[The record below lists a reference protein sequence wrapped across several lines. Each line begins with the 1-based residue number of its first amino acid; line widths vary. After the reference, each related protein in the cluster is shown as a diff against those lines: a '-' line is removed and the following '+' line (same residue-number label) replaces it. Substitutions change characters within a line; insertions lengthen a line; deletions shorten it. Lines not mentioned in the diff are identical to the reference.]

1 MIDVIFNFLI
11 QFDLLI
17 KNNLELSL
25 ILYFLFSFLFFTF
38 SLPGSL
44 IIILASSF
52 FFGFITGFI
61 INITT
66 IVLGSLCFFLFFKN
80 LFKKYF
86 NKQIEKFSYKLN
98 TIIKKSSF
106 EYLVLL
112 RLIFGVPLFV
122 QNLFLSTLNIS
133 KTKFIITSFIGFS
146 PAIIIFT
153 YLGSKLLQVY
163 EIKNI
168 SYRDIFTNEFI
179 FILILFILFLIFR
192 IIYNYKKND

>member
-1 MIDVIFNFLI
+1 MIDFFFNFLI

-86 NKQIEKFSYKLN
+86 NKQIEKFSDKLN

-133 KTKFIITSFIGFS
+133 KTKFIISSFIGFT
-146 PAIIIFT
+146 PYF
-153 YLGSKLLQVY
+153 LLFSFIGNQFSNLI
-163 EIKNI
+163 EIKEFQLSNI
-168 SYRDIFTNEFI
+168 LSFEL
-179 FILILFILFLIFR
+179 ILIFLILIILLLIR
-192 IIYNYKKND
+192 IFFKFK

>member
-86 NKQIEKFSYKLN
+86 NKQIEKFSDKLN

-133 KTKFIITSFIGFS
+133 KTKFIISSFIGFTPYFLLFS
-146 PAIIIFT
+146 FIGNQFSNLIEVKEFQLSNILSFELILVFLLLIIF
-153 YLGSKLLQVY
+153 LL
-163 EIKNI
+163 I
-168 SYRDIFTNEFI
+168 RIFFK
-179 FILILFILFLIFR
+179 F
-192 IIYNYKKND
+192 K

>member
-86 NKQIEKFSYKLN
+86 NKQIEKFSDKLN
-98 TIIKKSSF
+98 KIIKKSSF

-133 KTKFIITSFIGFS
+133 KTKFIISSFIGFTPYFLFFS
-146 PAIIIFT
+146 FIGNQFSDLI
-153 YLGSKLLQVY
+153 
-163 EIKNI
+163 EIKEFQLSNI
-168 SYRDIFTNEFI
+168 LSFEL
-179 FILILFILFLIFR
+179 ILIFLILIILLLIR
-192 IIYNYKKND
+192 IFFKFK

>member
-86 NKQIEKFSYKLN
+86 NKQIEKFSDKLN
-98 TIIKKSSF
+98 KIIKKSSF

-133 KTKFIITSFIGFS
+133 KTKFIISSFIGFTPYFLLFS
-146 PAIIIFT
+146 FIGHQFSDLIEIKEFQLSNILSFELILIFLLLIIF
-153 YLGSKLLQVY
+153 LLL
-163 EIKNI
+163 
-168 SYRDIFTNEFI
+168 RIFFK
-179 FILILFILFLIFR
+179 F
-192 IIYNYKKND
+192 K

>member
-80 LFKKYF
+80 IFKKYF
-86 NKQIEKFSYKLN
+86 NKQIEKFSDKLN
-98 TIIKKSSF
+98 KIIKKSSF

-133 KTKFIITSFIGFS
+133 KTKFIISSFIGFT
-146 PAIIIFT
+146 PYF
-153 YLGSKLLQVY
+153 LLFSFIGNQFSDLIEVK
-163 EIKNI
+163 EFQLSNI
-168 SYRDIFTNEFI
+168 LSFE
-179 FILILFILFLIFR
+179 LILFFLLLIIFLLLR
-192 IIYNYKKND
+192 IFFKFK

>member
-80 LFKKYF
+80 IFKKYF

-98 TIIKKSSF
+98 KIIKKSSF

-112 RLIFGVPLFV
+112 RLVIGVPLFV

-133 KTKFIITSFIGFS
+133 KSKFLISSFIGFTPYFLLFS
-146 PAIIIFT
+146 FIGNQFSDLIEVKEFQLSNILSFELILIFLLLIIF
-153 YLGSKLLQVY
+153 LLL
-163 EIKNI
+163 
-168 SYRDIFTNEFI
+168 RIFFK
-179 FILILFILFLIFR
+179 F
-192 IIYNYKKND
+192 K

>member
-80 LFKKYF
+80 IFKKYF
-86 NKQIEKFSYKLN
+86 NKQIEKFSDKLN
-98 TIIKKSSF
+98 KIIKKSSF

-133 KTKFIITSFIGFS
+133 KTKFIISSFIGFT
-146 PAIIIFT
+146 PYF
-153 YLGSKLLQVY
+153 LLFSFIGNQFSNLIEVK
-163 EIKNI
+163 EFQLSNI
-168 SYRDIFTNEFI
+168 LSFEL
-179 FILILFILFLIFR
+179 ILIFLILIILLLIR
-192 IIYNYKKND
+192 IFFKFK

>member
-1 MIDVIFNFLI
+1 MIDVIFNFLL

-80 LFKKYF
+80 IFKKYF
-86 NKQIEKFSYKLN
+86 NKQIEKFSDKLN
-98 TIIKKSSF
+98 KIIKKSSF

-133 KTKFIITSFIGFS
+133 KTKFIISSFIGFTPYFLLFS
-146 PAIIIFT
+146 FIGNQFSDLIEVKEFQFSNILSFELILIFLILIIF
-153 YLGSKLLQVY
+153 LL
-163 EIKNI
+163 
-168 SYRDIFTNEFI
+168 
-179 FILILFILFLIFR
+179 FR
-192 IIYNYKKND
+192 IFFKFK

>member
-1 MIDVIFNFLI
+1 MIDIIFNFLLE
-11 QFDLLI
+11 FDLFI

-80 LFKKYF
+80 IFKKYF
-86 NKQIEKFSYKLN
+86 NKQIEKFIYKLN
-98 TIIKKSSF
+98 KIIKKSSF

-133 KTKFIITSFIGFS
+133 KTKFIISSFIGFT
-146 PAIIIFT
+146 PYF
-153 YLGSKLLQVY
+153 LLFSFIGNQFSDLIEVK
-163 EIKNI
+163 EFQLSNI
-168 SYRDIFTNEFI
+168 LSFEL
-179 FILILFILFLIFR
+179 ILIFLLLIFFLLLR
-192 IIYNYKKND
+192 IFFKFK

>member
-1 MIDVIFNFLI
+1 MIDFIFNFLI

-17 KNNLELSL
+17 KNNFELSL

-80 LFKKYF
+80 IFKKYF
-86 NKQIEKFSYKLN
+86 NKQIEKFSNKLN

-133 KTKFIITSFIGFS
+133 KTKFIISSFIGFTPYFLLFS
-146 PAIIIFT
+146 FIGNQFSNLIEVKEFQLSNILSFELILIFLILIIF
-153 YLGSKLLQVY
+153 LL
-163 EIKNI
+163 I
-168 SYRDIFTNEFI
+168 RIFFK
-179 FILILFILFLIFR
+179 F
-192 IIYNYKKND
+192 K

>member
-86 NKQIEKFSYKLN
+86 NKQIEKFSDKLN

-133 KTKFIITSFIGFS
+133 KTKFIISSFIGFT
-146 PAIIIFT
+146 PYF
-153 YLGSKLLQVY
+153 LLFSFIGNQFSDLIEVK
-163 EIKNI
+163 EFQLSNI
-168 SYRDIFTNEFI
+168 LSFEL
-179 FILILFILFLIFR
+179 ILIFLILIILLLIR
-192 IIYNYKKND
+192 IFFKFK

>member
-80 LFKKYF
+80 IFKKYF
-86 NKQIEKFSYKLN
+86 NKQIEKFSDKLN
-98 TIIKKSSF
+98 KIVKKSSF

-133 KTKFIITSFIGFS
+133 KTKFIISSFIGFTPYFLLFS
-146 PAIIIFT
+146 FIGNQFSDLIEVKEFQLSNILSFELILIFLILIIF
-153 YLGSKLLQVY
+153 LLL
-163 EIKNI
+163 
-168 SYRDIFTNEFI
+168 RIFFK
-179 FILILFILFLIFR
+179 F
-192 IIYNYKKND
+192 K

>member
-80 LFKKYF
+80 IFKKYF
-86 NKQIEKFSYKLN
+86 NKQIEKFSDKLN
-98 TIIKKSSF
+98 KIIKKSSF

-112 RLIFGVPLFV
+112 RLILGVPLFV

-133 KTKFIITSFIGFS
+133 KTKFIISSFIGFTPYFLLFS
-146 PAIIIFT
+146 FIGNQFSDLIEVKEFQLSNILSFELILIFLLLIIF
-153 YLGSKLLQVY
+153 LLL
-163 EIKNI
+163 
-168 SYRDIFTNEFI
+168 RIFFK
-179 FILILFILFLIFR
+179 F
-192 IIYNYKKND
+192 K

>member
-80 LFKKYF
+80 IFKKYF
-86 NKQIEKFSYKLN
+86 NKQIEKFSDKLN

-133 KTKFIITSFIGFS
+133 KTKFIISSFIGFT
-146 PAIIIFT
+146 P
-153 YLGSKLLQVY
+153 Y
-163 EIKNI
+163 
-168 SYRDIFTNEFI
+168 
-179 FILILFILFLIFR
+179 FLIFSFIGNQFSNLIEVKEFQLSNILSFELILIFLILIILLLIR
-192 IIYNYKKND
+192 IFFKFK

>member
-86 NKQIEKFSYKLN
+86 NKQIEKFSDKLN
-98 TIIKKSSF
+98 KIIKKSSF

-133 KTKFIITSFIGFS
+133 KTKFIISSFIGFTPYFLLFS
-146 PAIIIFT
+146 FIGNQFSDLIEIQEFQLSNILSFELILIFLLLIIF
-153 YLGSKLLQVY
+153 LLL
-163 EIKNI
+163 
-168 SYRDIFTNEFI
+168 RIFFK
-179 FILILFILFLIFR
+179 F
-192 IIYNYKKND
+192 K

>member
-1 MIDVIFNFLI
+1 MIDIIFNFLI

-25 ILYFLFSFLFFTF
+25 ILYFIFSFLFFTF

-80 LFKKYF
+80 IFKKYF
-86 NKQIEKFSYKLN
+86 NKQIEKFSDKLN
-98 TIIKKSSF
+98 KIIKKSSF

-133 KTKFIITSFIGFS
+133 KTKFIISSFIGFS
-146 PAIIIFT
+146 PYFLLFSFIGNQFSDLIEVKEFQLSNILSFELILIFLLLIIF
-153 YLGSKLLQVY
+153 LLL
-163 EIKNI
+163 
-168 SYRDIFTNEFI
+168 RIFFK
-179 FILILFILFLIFR
+179 F
-192 IIYNYKKND
+192 K

>member
-1 MIDVIFNFLI
+1 MIDFIFNFLI
-11 QFDLLI
+11 QFNLLI

-38 SLPGSL
+38 SLPGGL

-80 LFKKYF
+80 IFKKYF
-86 NKQIEKFSYKLN
+86 NKQIEKFSDKLN
-98 TIIKKSSF
+98 KIIKKSSF

-133 KTKFIITSFIGFS
+133 KTKFIISSFIGFTPYFLLFS
-146 PAIIIFT
+146 FIGNQFSDLIEVKEFQLSNFLSFELILIFLLLIIF
-153 YLGSKLLQVY
+153 LLL
-163 EIKNI
+163 
-168 SYRDIFTNEFI
+168 RIFFK
-179 FILILFILFLIFR
+179 F
-192 IIYNYKKND
+192 K

>member
-86 NKQIEKFSYKLN
+86 NKQIEKFSDKLN

-133 KTKFIITSFIGFS
+133 KTKFIISSFIGFT
-146 PAIIIFT
+146 PYF
-153 YLGSKLLQVY
+153 LLFSFIGNQFANLIEVK
-163 EIKNI
+163 EFQLSNI
-168 SYRDIFTNEFI
+168 LSFEL
-179 FILILFILFLIFR
+179 ILIFLILIILLLIR
-192 IIYNYKKND
+192 IFFKFK

>member
-1 MIDVIFNFLI
+1 MIDVIFNFLL

-80 LFKKYF
+80 IFKKYF
-86 NKQIEKFSYKLN
+86 NKQIEKFSDKLN
-98 TIIKKSSF
+98 KIIKKSSF

-133 KTKFIITSFIGFS
+133 KTKFIISSFIGFTPYFLLFS
-146 PAIIIFT
+146 FIGNQFSDLIEIKEFQLSNILSFELILIFLLLIIF
-153 YLGSKLLQVY
+153 LLL
-163 EIKNI
+163 
-168 SYRDIFTNEFI
+168 RIFFK
-179 FILILFILFLIFR
+179 F
-192 IIYNYKKND
+192 K

>member
-86 NKQIEKFSYKLN
+86 NKQIEKFSDKLN

-133 KTKFIITSFIGFS
+133 KTKFIISSFIGFTPYFLLFS
-146 PAIIIFT
+146 FIGNQFSDFIEIKEFQLSNILSFELILIFLLLIIF
-153 YLGSKLLQVY
+153 LLL
-163 EIKNI
+163 
-168 SYRDIFTNEFI
+168 RIFFK
-179 FILILFILFLIFR
+179 F
-192 IIYNYKKND
+192 K

>member
-44 IIILASSF
+44 LIILASSF

-86 NKQIEKFSYKLN
+86 NKQIEKFSDKLN
-98 TIIKKSSF
+98 KIIKKSSF

-133 KTKFIITSFIGFS
+133 KTKFIISSFIGFTPYFLLFS
-146 PAIIIFT
+146 FIGNQFSDLIEIKEFQLSNILSFELILIFLILIIF
-153 YLGSKLLQVY
+153 LLL
-163 EIKNI
+163 
-168 SYRDIFTNEFI
+168 RIFFK
-179 FILILFILFLIFR
+179 F
-192 IIYNYKKND
+192 K

>member
-86 NKQIEKFSYKLN
+86 NKQIEKFSDKLN

-133 KTKFIITSFIGFS
+133 KTKFIISSFVGFTPYFLLFSFIGNQFS
-146 PAIIIFT
+146 NLIEVKEFQLSHILSFELILIFLLLIIF
-153 YLGSKLLQVY
+153 LLL
-163 EIKNI
+163 
-168 SYRDIFTNEFI
+168 RIFFK
-179 FILILFILFLIFR
+179 F
-192 IIYNYKKND
+192 K

>member
-80 LFKKYF
+80 IFKKYF
-86 NKQIEKFSYKLN
+86 NKQIEKFSDKLN
-98 TIIKKSSF
+98 KIIKKSSF

-133 KTKFIITSFIGFS
+133 KTKFIITSFIGFTPYFLLFS
-146 PAIIIFT
+146 FIGNQFSDLIEVKEFQLSNILSFELILIFLILIIF
-153 YLGSKLLQVY
+153 LLL
-163 EIKNI
+163 
-168 SYRDIFTNEFI
+168 RIFFK
-179 FILILFILFLIFR
+179 F
-192 IIYNYKKND
+192 K

>member
-80 LFKKYF
+80 IFKKYF
-86 NKQIEKFSYKLN
+86 NKQIEKFSDKLN
-98 TIIKKSSF
+98 KIIKKSSF

-112 RLIFGVPLFV
+112 RLVIGVPLFV

-133 KTKFIITSFIGFS
+133 KTKFLISSFIGFTPYFLLFS
-146 PAIIIFT
+146 FIGNQFSDLIEVKEFQLSNILSFELILIFLLLIIF
-153 YLGSKLLQVY
+153 LLL
-163 EIKNI
+163 
-168 SYRDIFTNEFI
+168 RIFFK
-179 FILILFILFLIFR
+179 F
-192 IIYNYKKND
+192 K

>member
-86 NKQIEKFSYKLN
+86 NKQIEKFSDKLN

-133 KTKFIITSFIGFS
+133 KTKFIISSFVGFTPYFLLFSFIGNQFS
-146 PAIIIFT
+146 NLIEVKEFQ
-153 YLGSKLLQVY
+153 LS
-163 EIKNI
+163 NI
-168 SYRDIFTNEFI
+168 LSFEL
-179 FILILFILFLIFR
+179 ILIFLLLIFLFLLRIFF
-192 IIYNYKKND
+192 KFK

>member
-1 MIDVIFNFLI
+1 MIDVIFNFLL

-17 KNNLELSL
+17 KNNLEFSL

-80 LFKKYF
+80 IFKKYF
-86 NKQIEKFSYKLN
+86 NKQIEKFSDKLN
-98 TIIKKSSF
+98 KIIKKSSF

-133 KTKFIITSFIGFS
+133 KTKFIISSFIGFTPYFLLFS
-146 PAIIIFT
+146 FIGNQFSDLIEVKEFQLSNILSFELILIFLLLIIF
-153 YLGSKLLQVY
+153 LLL
-163 EIKNI
+163 
-168 SYRDIFTNEFI
+168 RIFFK
-179 FILILFILFLIFR
+179 F
-192 IIYNYKKND
+192 K

>member
-1 MIDVIFNFLI
+1 MIDVFFNFLI

-86 NKQIEKFSYKLN
+86 NKQIEKFSDKLN

-133 KTKFIITSFIGFS
+133 KTKFIISSFIGFT
-146 PAIIIFT
+146 PYF
-153 YLGSKLLQVY
+153 LLFSFIGNQFSNLIEVK
-163 EIKNI
+163 EFQLSNI
-168 SYRDIFTNEFI
+168 LSFEL
-179 FILILFILFLIFR
+179 ILIFLILIILLLIR
-192 IIYNYKKND
+192 IFFKFK

>member
-86 NKQIEKFSYKLN
+86 NKQIEKFSDKLN
-98 TIIKKSSF
+98 TVIKKSSF

-133 KTKFIITSFIGFS
+133 KTKFIISSFIGFT
-146 PAIIIFT
+146 PYF
-153 YLGSKLLQVY
+153 LLFSFIGNQFSNLIEVKEFQLSNILSF
-163 EIKNI
+163 EI
-168 SYRDIFTNEFI
+168 
-179 FILILFILFLIFR
+179 ILIFLILIILLLIR
-192 IIYNYKKND
+192 IFFKFK

>member
-80 LFKKYF
+80 IFKKYF
-86 NKQIEKFSYKLN
+86 NKQIEKFSDKLN
-98 TIIKKSSF
+98 KIIKKSSF

-133 KTKFIITSFIGFS
+133 KTKFIISSFIGFTPYFLLFS
-146 PAIIIFT
+146 YIGNQFSDLIEIKEFQLSNILSFELILIFLLLIIF
-153 YLGSKLLQVY
+153 LLL
-163 EIKNI
+163 
-168 SYRDIFTNEFI
+168 RIFFK
-179 FILILFILFLIFR
+179 F
-192 IIYNYKKND
+192 K

>member
-80 LFKKYF
+80 IFKKYF
-86 NKQIEKFSYKLN
+86 NKQIEKFSDKLN
-98 TIIKKSSF
+98 KIIKKSSF

-133 KTKFIITSFIGFS
+133 KTKFIISSFIGFTPYFLLFS
-146 PAIIIFT
+146 FIGNQFSDLIEVKEFQLSNILSFELILIFLLLIII
-153 YLGSKLLQVY
+153 LLL
-163 EIKNI
+163 
-168 SYRDIFTNEFI
+168 RIFFK
-179 FILILFILFLIFR
+179 F
-192 IIYNYKKND
+192 K

>member
-86 NKQIEKFSYKLN
+86 NKQIEKFSDKLN
-98 TIIKKSSF
+98 KIIKKSSF

-133 KTKFIITSFIGFS
+133 KTKFIISSFVGFTPYFLLFSFIGNQFS
-146 PAIIIFT
+146 NLIEIKEFQLSNILSFELILIFLILIIF
-153 YLGSKLLQVY
+153 LLL
-163 EIKNI
+163 
-168 SYRDIFTNEFI
+168 RIFFK
-179 FILILFILFLIFR
+179 F
-192 IIYNYKKND
+192 K

>member
-1 MIDVIFNFLI
+1 MIDFIFNFLL

-80 LFKKYF
+80 IFKKYF
-86 NKQIEKFSYKLN
+86 NKQIEKFSDKLN
-98 TIIKKSSF
+98 KIIKKSSF

-133 KTKFIITSFIGFS
+133 KTKFIISSFIGFTPYFLLFS
-146 PAIIIFT
+146 FIGNQFSDLIEIKEFQLSNILSFELILIFLLLIIF
-153 YLGSKLLQVY
+153 LLL
-163 EIKNI
+163 
-168 SYRDIFTNEFI
+168 RIFFK
-179 FILILFILFLIFR
+179 F
-192 IIYNYKKND
+192 K

>member
-1 MIDVIFNFLI
+1 MIDAIFNFLI

-80 LFKKYF
+80 IFKKYF
-86 NKQIEKFSYKLN
+86 NKQIEKFSDKLN
-98 TIIKKSSF
+98 KIIKKSSF

-112 RLIFGVPLFV
+112 RLILGVPLFV

-133 KTKFIITSFIGFS
+133 KTKFIISSFIGFT
-146 PAIIIFT
+146 PYF
-153 YLGSKLLQVY
+153 LLFSFIGNQFSNLI
-163 EIKNI
+163 EIKEFQLSNI
-168 SYRDIFTNEFI
+168 LSFEL
-179 FILILFILFLIFR
+179 ILIFLILIILLLIR
-192 IIYNYKKND
+192 IFFKFK

>member
-80 LFKKYF
+80 IFKKYF
-86 NKQIEKFSYKLN
+86 NKQIEKFSDKLN
-98 TIIKKSSF
+98 KIIKKSSF

-133 KTKFIITSFIGFS
+133 KTKFIISSFIGFTPYFLLFS
-146 PAIIIFT
+146 FIGNQFSDLIEVKEFQFSNILSFELILIFLLLIIF
-153 YLGSKLLQVY
+153 LLL
-163 EIKNI
+163 
-168 SYRDIFTNEFI
+168 RIFFK
-179 FILILFILFLIFR
+179 F
-192 IIYNYKKND
+192 K

>member
-66 IVLGSLCFFLFFKN
+66 IVLGSLCFFLFFKK

-86 NKQIEKFSYKLN
+86 NKQIEKFSDKLN
-98 TIIKKSSF
+98 KIIKKSSF

-133 KTKFIITSFIGFS
+133 KTKFIISSFIGFT
-146 PAIIIFT
+146 PYF
-153 YLGSKLLQVY
+153 LLFSFIGNQCSNLIEVK
-163 EIKNI
+163 EFQLSNI
-168 SYRDIFTNEFI
+168 LSFEL
-179 FILILFILFLIFR
+179 ILIFLILIILLLIR
-192 IIYNYKKND
+192 IFFKFK

>member
-86 NKQIEKFSYKLN
+86 NKQIEKFSDKLN
-98 TIIKKSSF
+98 KIIKKSSF

-133 KTKFIITSFIGFS
+133 KTKFIISSFIGFT
-146 PAIIIFT
+146 PYF
-153 YLGSKLLQVY
+153 LLFSFIGNQFSDLI
-163 EIKNI
+163 EIKEFQLSNI
-168 SYRDIFTNEFI
+168 LSFEL
-179 FILILFILFLIFR
+179 ILIFLFLIIFLLLR
-192 IIYNYKKND
+192 IFFKFK